1 MRKLRLVPPNTKI
14 KFIEQRPLSFAV
26 SVLLVCLSIGFFF
39 VKGLNYGV
47 DFTGGIILEVRTSG
61 PADLG
66 SMRSTLTGLDLGEV
80 ELQEFGSPNDLL
92 IRIQAQKGDER
103 AQQAAVE
110 RVKAALGPNV
120 DYRRTEF
127 VGPKVSEELFW
138 DGIIAVALSLIAMMI
153 YIGFRFEWQFGVCGI
168 IALGHDVISTV
179 GLFSFLQL
187 DFNLTTVA
195 ALLTIAGYSINDTV
209 VVYDRVRENLRKY
222 KAMPLPQ
229 LFNLSINE
237 TLSRTLMTSLTTFL
251 AVIALFFLGGEVIH
265 GFSLAMIYG
274 IVFGTYSSIFVA
286 LPLLLYMDLPR
297 RQIAAEAEA
306 AAKKAPA

>member
-14 KFIEQRPLSFAV
+14 RFIEQRPLSFAV
-26 SVLLVCLSIGFFF
+26 SVLFVGLSIFFFF
-39 VKGLNYGV
+39 VSGLNYGV
-47 DFTGGIILEVRTSG
+47 DFTGGIIMEVRTSG
-61 PADLG
+61 PTDLG
-66 SMRSTLTGLDLGEV
+66 SMRSALTGLDLGEV

-110 RVKAALGPNV
+110 RVKGALGPNV

-153 YIGFRFEWQFGVCGI
+153 YIAFRFEWQFGVCGI

-179 GLFSFLQL
+179 GLFSVLQL

-237 TLSRTLMTSLTTFL
+237 TLSRTIMTSLTTFL

-274 IVFGTYSSIFVA
+274 IIFGTYSSIFVA